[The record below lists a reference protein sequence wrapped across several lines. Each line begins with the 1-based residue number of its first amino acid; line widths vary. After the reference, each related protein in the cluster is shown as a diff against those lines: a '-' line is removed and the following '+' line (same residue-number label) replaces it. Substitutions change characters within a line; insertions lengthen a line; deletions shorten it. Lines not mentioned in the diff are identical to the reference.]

1 MNSEKIHPYSKYT
14 FVHDQYLEYYVYKK
28 QVYEVQGKA
37 LKIIHK
43 LPALGATK
51 ALYQEVTK
59 NIVKKHNQK
68 YRTIATFA
76 ALVGKY

>member
-28 QVYEVQGKA
+28 QVYELQGKA

-59 NIVKKHNQK
+59 DIVKKSLNSFFNAYIIKNTEQ
-68 YRTIATFA
+68 
-76 ALVGKY
+76 